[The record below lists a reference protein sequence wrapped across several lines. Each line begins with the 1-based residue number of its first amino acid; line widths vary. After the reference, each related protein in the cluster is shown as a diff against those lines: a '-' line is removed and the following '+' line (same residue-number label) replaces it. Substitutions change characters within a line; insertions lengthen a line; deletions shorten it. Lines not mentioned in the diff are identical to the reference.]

1 MKKKITSLVV
11 SVMLVLTLTVSAF
24 AGTISIQCDASGYTL
39 ALGSGAHTQSVQFFT
54 YVFDDSTPVT
64 GATVTFTM
72 TYPDGSIVQKTGR
85 TDTAGRAKV
94 TFRLDQAGDYTLNK
108 SVTVG
113 MQTAACSE
121 SFSVTL

>member
-1 MKKKITSLVV
+1 MISLTR
-11 SVMLVLTLTVSAF
+11 LLLILTLVFTLTTTAF

-39 ALGSGAHTQSVQFFT
+39 NLAGGAHTKSVEFFT

-64 GATVTFTM
+64 GASATFTM
-72 TYPDGSIVQKTGR
+72 TYPDGTIVQKSVR
-85 TDTAGRAKV
+85 TDTAGRAKA

-113 MQTAACSE
+113 AQTAACTE